1 MRCLIKKQITGSSNS
16 IIMKNVLL
24 LLVSTILSQFA
35 VAQYKPVDNGS
46 SIEFT
51 VKHFGIKT
59 SGSFSGLQGS
69 IIFDNNLLNDS
80 KFDVSIDANSIKTG
94 IDLRDNHLRGEGY
107 FEVTKYPRIHF
118 VSTKITSAEKGD
130 ALLVSGQL
138 TIKNHTKEISF
149 PFTVAPTGNGYLFK
163 GSFNISRKDFEVGSS
178 GVISDNV
185 DLLVSIS
192 ATK

>member
-1 MRCLIKKQITGSSNS
+1 MKKVLLFFVS
-16 IIMKNVLL
+16 IILC
-24 LLVSTILSQFA
+24 QFA
-35 VAQYKPVDNGS
+35 IAQYKPVDNGS

-51 VKHFGIKT
+51 VKHFGLKT
-59 SGSFSGLQGS
+59 SGSFSGLLGT
-69 IIFDNNLLNDS
+69 IVFDDNSLSDS

-94 IDLRDNHLRGEGY
+94 IDMRDGNLRGEGY

-118 VSTKITSAEKGD
+118 VSTKITSAGKGD
-130 ALLVSGQL
+130 AFLVSGQL

-149 PFTVAPTGNGYLFK
+149 PFTVTPMDNGFLFK
-163 GSFNISRKDFEVGSS
+163 GSFSISRKDFEVGSS

>member
-1 MRCLIKKQITGSSNS
+1 
-16 IIMKNVLL
+16 MKNALL
-24 LLVSTILSQFA
+24 FLVCTTLTQFA

-59 SGSFSGLQGS
+59 SGSFSGLLGT
-69 IIFDNNLLNDS
+69 IVFDTNSLNDS
-80 KFDVSIDANSIKTG
+80 RFDVSIDANSIKTG
-94 IDLRDNHLRGEGY
+94 IDMRDGNLRGEGY
-107 FEVTKYPRIHF
+107 FEVTKYPRVHF
-118 VSTKITSAEKGD
+118 VSTKITSTGKVD
-130 ALLVSGQL
+130 AFLVSGQL

-149 PFTVAPTGNGYLFK
+149 PFTMAPTDNGYLFK
-163 GSFNISRKDFEVGSS
+163 GSFSISRKDFEVGSS

-192 ATK
+192 AIK